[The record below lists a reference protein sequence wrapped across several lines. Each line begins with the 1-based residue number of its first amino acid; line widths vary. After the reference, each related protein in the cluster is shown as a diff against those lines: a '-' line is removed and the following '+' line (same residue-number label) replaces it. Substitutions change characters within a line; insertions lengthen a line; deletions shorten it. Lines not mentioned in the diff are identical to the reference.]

1 MNGLFVSSFVRL
13 FVSFGGLAERR
24 QYETFEEELTTLKQ
38 KFATDNGRWILKRA
52 CEDFV
57 QLSLNVSFIQKE
69 KQKKVNLG
77 QLLFEPLVLFWGP
90 VLH

>member
-38 KFATDNGRWILKRA
+38 KFATDNGR
-52 CEDFV
+52 
-57 QLSLNVSFIQKE
+57 
-69 KQKKVNLG
+69 
-77 QLLFEPLVLFWGP
+77 
-90 VLH
+90 